1 MIAVARF
8 VALAVLFAAL
18 WPVLCVAFM
27 LASVPYTFVMALR
40 HAARFVGCR
49 RLADNMS
56 VLLYGTVTVKVP
68 QTARIV
74 KFKDINKEED

>member
-1 MIAVARF
+1 MIALVRF
-8 VALAVLFAAL
+8 VALAVLFAVL
-18 WPVLCVAFM
+18 WPVLCAAFM
-27 LASVPYTFVMALR
+27 LASIPYTFVMALR
-40 HAARFVGCR
+40 HAAKFAGCR

-74 KFKDINKEED
+74 RFKDINKEED